1 MASKCRTSNVDENR
15 FQKMSFLYPRTV
27 TIKRTVSEAVWNGV
41 QEVGDVGYA
50 DATQDDVEV
59 DADGEQILY
68 KNICCSIQAEQS
80 GRTKDGLLPS
90 DATTKPMWKIL
101 IQPRAL
107 PIYSIRDRDIV
118 VDDEGYRHIVT
129 QNYWTGIG
137 YELSVVRLEA

>member
-1 MASKCRTSNVDENR
+1 
-15 FQKMSFLYPRTV
+15 MSFLYPRSIQVRRLQTA
-27 TIKRTVSEAVWNGV
+27 AVQNGV
-41 QEVGDVGYA
+41 QEVGGIGYA
-50 DATQDDVEV
+50 GAEQV
-59 DADGEQILY
+59 DAEYDPLNGEQILF

-90 DATTKPMWKIL
+90 DATSKAMWKIL

-107 PIYSIRDRDIV
+107 PIYSIRDRDII

-129 QNYWTGIG
+129 QNYWTGIS